1 MSLGLLLRQ
10 KEKSKFPKYQK
21 AKQRFQN
28 GLPPPSRKT
37 HKVGQSTKP
46 TWLQLIKAILSEK
59 GTRQEL
65 SCCL

>member
-46 TWLQLIKAILSEK
+46 TWL
-59 GTRQEL
+59 
-65 SCCL
+65 